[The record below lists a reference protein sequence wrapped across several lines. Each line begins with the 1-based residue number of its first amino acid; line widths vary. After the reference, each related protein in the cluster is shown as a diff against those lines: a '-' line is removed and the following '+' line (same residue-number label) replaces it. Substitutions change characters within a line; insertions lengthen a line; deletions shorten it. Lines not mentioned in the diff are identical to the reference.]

1 MRRVLLAAALFALA
15 APPAFAKL
23 EVDKIEACYG
33 RLGPARKTL
42 DFYPYDEVYFRFTV
56 TGAKADDDGNLDVE
70 ITRTLTDD
78 KGKEVLPKKGGAL
91 KGQLSFGNESFP
103 ASVSVSLPEPVVAGE
118 YTLKVKVKDN
128 LSSEETS
135 FEKKLN
141 LKATEYAIV
150 SPEFFHDAGH
160 VVPAA
165 AGGTVGQQLHFRL
178 LTIGFDRSQGKIDS
192 EMTVQVLDK
201 DRKEL
206 LTKPLRM
213 VAKKDDEKV
222 AKELP
227 ALDFSG
233 WFVLTRAG
241 EFTLRVRVTDNISKK
256 TATWEAPLKVTA
268 P

>member
-1 MRRVLLAAALFALA
+1 MRRFLLAVSLLALA
-15 APPAFAKL
+15 VSPAFAKL
-23 EVDKIEACYG
+23 EVEKIEACYG
-33 RLGPARKTL
+33 PLGPVRKTL
-42 DFYPYDEVYFRFTV
+42 DFHPYDEVYFRFTV
-56 TGAKADDDGNLDVE
+56 TGAKADDDGKLDVE
-70 ITRTLTDD
+70 IVRTLTDD
-78 KGKEVLPKKGGAL
+78 KGKEVLPKKVAAL
-91 KGQLSFGNESFP
+91 KGQLSFGNDSFP
-103 ASVSVSLPEPVVAGE
+103 ASVSVSLPEPVIAGT
-118 YTLKVKVKDN
+118 YTLKVRIKDN
-128 LSSEETS
+128 HSSDETG
-135 FEKKLN
+135 FEKNLN

-201 DRKEL
+201 GGKEL
-206 LTKPLRM
+206 LPQPLRM
-213 VAKKDDEKV
+213 TAKKDDEKLV
-222 AKELP
+222 KDLP

-233 WFVLTRAG
+233 WVVLTKAG
-241 EFTLRVRVTDNISKK
+241 EFTLRVSVTDNNSKK